1 MKDTVKVGD
10 NIAGS
15 YKTGLSFVP
24 YDGFIAELHKG
35 ERVLTAEE
43 NKLYNKGHVV
53 NLYGKSSNDTVV
65 SQVFGAS
72 SVNNHNVSNN
82 NSQNLVNTNTNTSS
96 NNINLNVNV
105 NYSGNGGSVDL
116 NVMAENVAKIIA
128 EKIRVMKL
136 NVV

>member
-10 NIAGS
+10 SIAGS

-53 NLYGKSSNDTVV
+53 NLYGKSLNNTIV
-65 SQVFGAS
+65 SKVFGAS
-72 SVNNHNVSNN
+72 SVNNHNVNN
-82 NSQNLVNTNTNTSS
+82 NDNSKSSINTNTNTSTIDL
-96 NNINLNVNV
+96 NITVNH
-105 NYSGNGGSVDL
+105 SGNGSDVDL
-116 NVMAENVAKIIA
+116 NAISEEVVRRIV
-128 EKIRVMKL
+128 EKLKVMKL